1 MSHWGDLNSRPP
13 DYESGALPTKLQW
26 RQRDHLRHRD
36 KRIGAVDKAKF
47 HRGQHDSMEETDEGA
62 APEGSTLSGTPNAAP
77 TGDDGGAY
85 GQPAVMVGPKSSLPK
100 IMGILMMIYGTI
112 MGLLSLLGILAI
124 EDTISLYE
132 EMGLEFNSI
141 FLYVEGI
148 TAVGVNFVVAYA
160 GNQVR
165 NYQRSGVMMGL
176 YAIGVQ
182 LAVSL
187 IGTLLYADMMAEIAG
202 DSGMGAIAGG
212 IGAFFQVFCAA
223 ICGLLVALPILASAD
238 SLED

>member
-1 MSHWGDLNSRPP
+1 
-13 DYESGALPTKLQW
+13 
-26 RQRDHLRHRD
+26 
-36 KRIGAVDKAKF
+36 
-47 HRGQHDSMEETDEGA
+47 
-62 APEGSTLSGTPNAAP
+62 
-77 TGDDGGAY
+77 
-85 GQPAVMVGPKSSLPK
+85 
-100 IMGILMMIYGTI
+100 
-112 MGLLSLLGILAI
+112 
-124 EDTISLYE
+124 
-132 EMGLEFNSI
+132 
-141 FLYVEGI
+141 
-148 TAVGVNFVVAYA
+148 
-160 GNQVR
+160 
-165 NYQRSGVMMGL
+165 MMGL

>member
-1 MSHWGDLNSRPP
+1 
-13 DYESGALPTKLQW
+13 
-26 RQRDHLRHRD
+26 
-36 KRIGAVDKAKF
+36 
-47 HRGQHDSMEETDEGA
+47 MEEANEGA
-62 APEGSTLSGTPNAAP
+62 APEETTLSGTPNAAP
-77 TGDDGGAY
+77 AGDDGGAY

-100 IMGILMMIYGTI
+100 IMGILMMIYGVLVGL
-112 MGLLSLLGILAI
+112 MGVLALAVTGDSISEYENIGI
-124 EDTISLYE
+124 EV
-132 EMGLEFNSI
+132 NSI
-141 FLYVEGI
+141 FMWVQAGVG
-148 TAVGVNFVVAYA
+148 AVVPFVIAYA

-176 YAIGVQ
+176 YAIGAQ

-187 IGTLLYADMMAEIAG
+187 IGTVLFADAMAEIAG
-202 DSGMGAIAGG
+202 DSALGAAAGG